1 MEEIKVF
8 YEKVSKSPM
17 LRKKLIWI
25 ADEATIAGQKKTKE
39 RLIDFVKD
47 AGFDITI
54 EEMRDFFADLAEK
67 KNAEMT
73 DAELETVAGGGEG
86 VQNVFFKLFSEA
98 FS

>member
-1 MEEIKVF
+1 MEEMKTF

-17 LRKKLIWI
+17 LREKLVWI
-25 ADEATIAGQKKTKE
+25 ANEATVAGRKKTKE

-54 EEMRDFFADLAEK
+54 EDMRDFFADLAEK
-67 KNAEMT
+67 KNAELT
-73 DAELETVAGGGEG
+73 DAELETVAGGGVD